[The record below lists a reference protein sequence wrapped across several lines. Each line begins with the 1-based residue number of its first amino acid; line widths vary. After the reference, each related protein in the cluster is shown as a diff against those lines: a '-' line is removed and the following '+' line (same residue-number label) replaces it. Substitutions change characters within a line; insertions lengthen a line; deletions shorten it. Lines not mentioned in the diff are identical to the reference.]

1 MLLLVHQSSNAD
13 LAAKLAKELVD
24 VFHDATE
31 VVLIGAE
38 SPSAVIRDPAW
49 DDLLLVMFDGTIY
62 PEKGRTFISEYLSRR
77 PKGAAILPI
86 ATDSAHTRPPSEAE
100 SIKAFIFEQSGTNPS
115 RLVNRIGA
123 MLGLRW
129 QGRDSNLFISYRAKD
144 GKAIANQL
152 YNHLLRLGHR
162 PFLDDAREFDDLPHI
177 LPGSPVQKEIDNALD
192 NASLVLL
199 VDTPSAPDSIWIKHE
214 VDTADAILL
223 PILPLCFKEPHERRK
238 GPRFRSLN
246 SLMRWVDLPFD
257 PNGTAA
263 PLSEEQLETITA
275 EAEQY
280 YCEIFRRK
288 CRVPQLVEKQF
299 SEHGFVW
306 KVLNSRL
313 LMFGASKRRG
323 VRMTTSV
330 LTHCSIF
337 DQIYNPAL
345 QRFLDFLAQTQPCNH
360 SLFVYD
366 GDLLSEPE
374 LAEIAKNYPDSTMII
389 LHHQDLATLIQS
401 EFTMLGASS

>member
-1 MLLLVHQSSNAD
+1 MIQLLHQSSNAT
-13 LAAKLAKELVD
+13 LAQKLAEELLVA
-24 VFHDATE
+24 FNDATGI
-31 VVLIGAE
+31 VLVNAE
-38 SPSAVIRDPAW
+38 SPSAANRDAKW
-49 DDLLLVMFDGTIY
+49 DDLLLALFDGTAF
-62 PEKGRTFISEYLSRR
+62 PETGRNFIAEYLSIR
-77 PKGAAILPI
+77 PKGAAILPV
-86 ATDSAHTRPPSEAE
+86 ATDPAHTRPPTEAE
-100 SIKAFIFEQSGTNPS
+100 AIKAFVYEPS
-115 RLVNRIGA
+115 HTSLSQLINRIGA

-152 YNHLLRLGHR
+152 YNHLLSLGHR

-177 LPGSPVQKEIDNALD
+177 LPGSSVQKEIDNALD

-199 VDTPSAPDSIWIKHE
+199 VDTPSAPESVWIKHE
-214 VDTADAILL
+214 VDTADSILL
-223 PILPLCFKEPHERRK
+223 PILPLCFKEPHERKK

-246 SLMRWVDLPFD
+246 SLMRWVELPFD
-257 PNGTAA
+257 PNATTA
-263 PLSEEQLETITA
+263 PLSKEQLETITV

-280 YCEIFRRK
+280 YCEIFQRK
-288 CRVPQLVEKQF
+288 CRVPRLVEKEF
-299 SEHGFVW
+299 SDHGFVW

-313 LMFGASKRRG
+313 LMFGASKQRG

-337 DQIYNPAL
+337 DQIYDPAL

-374 LAEIAKNYPDSTMII
+374 LADIAKSYPDSTMII
-389 LHHQDLATLIQS
+389 LHHQELATLIQS
-401 EFTMLGASS
+401 DFTILGASS